1 MIATIT
7 SPQAM
12 MHNSTLVTALIKQC
26 DILVVIS
33 SVYHNRFLKY
43 SSVAFQNWS
52 LFISETRNHNY
63 TSVWKRVKFLFTLNF
78 ESQLKYK
85 HTFKSDKSKSP
96 NVLLP
101 VAMFHE
107 PTVATPVRSLTA
119 RNRNLQILQ
128 RSNIIAKKAVY
139 SQTLQ
144 IGAAANVLSL

>member
-1 MIATIT
+1 MKTNKIVIYIKLSITIK
-7 SPQAM
+7 
-12 MHNSTLVTALIKQC
+12 V
-26 DILVVIS
+26 
-33 SVYHNRFLKY
+33 
-43 SSVAFQNWS
+43 
-52 LFISETRNHNY
+52 
-63 TSVWKRVKFLFTLNF
+63 
-78 ESQLKYK
+78 K

-139 SQTLQ
+139 SQTLK